1 MTDVREAAFSSL
13 LSHVAGSPA
22 GIAIVKRSMSHGKS
36 PGETAFALISQG
48 FGPGPQTEAM
58 WKAQYT
64 GSAELRSEFP
74 SLQAYIALRRH
85 EQGRG

>member
-1 MTDVREAAFSSL
+1 MTEITGAAFSIL
-13 LSHVAGSPA
+13 MSHVAGSPA
-22 GIAIVKRSMSHGKS
+22 GTAIVKRSMSHGKT
-36 PGETAFALISQG
+36 PGETALALISQG

-64 GSAELRSEFP
+64 GSAELRAEFP

-85 EQGRG
+85 EQGCG